1 METNCHVE
9 LKRITTSK
17 TIVLC
22 VHGIQGSPLQFEWIV
37 SSLPEDIDYL
47 CVLLPG
53 HGEGVEHFRK
63 VGEAEWRGYLFE
75 VLRKLRN
82 KYDRIIYV
90 GHSMGCL
97 LGITLASTD
106 ENAFDAMLLLACP
119 LALKPTV
126 KYFINN
132 VKAVVGNELCDPY
145 VNAVHNANS
154 VRLCSPFQIFTCI
167 KPYWSLFKL
176 IAKARRQIADWK
188 IPTILIHSDSDEIVS
203 KNSLMRFDRCTDVKH
218 MIVPQS
224 GHFLYSVTAR
234 KMILSELQS
243 TIDSL

>member
-9 LKRITTSK
+9 LKRITASK

-22 VHGIQGSPLQFEWIV
+22 VHGIQGTPLQFKWIV

-47 CVLLPG
+47 CILLPG

-63 VGEAEWRGYLFE
+63 VGEAEWRDYLFK
-75 VLRKLRN
+75 VFKQLKS

-97 LGITLASTD
+97 LGITLASID
-106 ENAFDAMLLLACP
+106 KNAFAAMLLLACP
-119 LALKPTV
+119 LVLKPTV

-132 VKAVVGNELCDPY
+132 IRAVVGNELCDPY
-145 VNAVHNANS
+145 VNAIYNANS
-154 VRLCSPFQIFTCI
+154 VRIRSPFQIFICI
-167 KPYWSLFKL
+167 KPYWNLFKL
-176 IAKARRQIADWK
+176 IAKARRQIVNLEMP
-188 IPTILIHSDSDEIVS
+188 IILIFSDNDEIVS
-203 KNSLMRFDRCTDVKH
+203 KNSLMRFDSCIHAKYI
-218 MIVPQS
+218 IVPQS

-243 TIDSL
+243 IIDTV